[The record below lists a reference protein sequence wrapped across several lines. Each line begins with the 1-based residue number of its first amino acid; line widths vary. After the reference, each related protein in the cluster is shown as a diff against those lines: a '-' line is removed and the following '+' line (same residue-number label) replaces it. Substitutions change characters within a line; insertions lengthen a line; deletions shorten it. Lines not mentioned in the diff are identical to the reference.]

1 MCLSVITTRRDKK
14 MTHLPN
20 SPFTLRLYREPVVS
34 HKVLAP
40 HGGTIFRV
48 TPFAWTRPVEPE
60 DFLGRRTAP
69 GAGSSFHIWNDPLA
83 LIHMGGWC
91 GLRPNPLMKARP
103 RGEIVG

>member
-1 MCLSVITTRRDKK
+1 MMPIRRDRKVSY
-14 MTHLPN
+14 LPN
-20 SPFTLRLYREPVVS
+20 SPFTLRLNREPVVS

-48 TPFAWTRPVEPE
+48 TPFTWTRPVEPE
-60 DFLGRRTAP
+60 DSLGRRTAP
-69 GAGSSFHIWNDPLA
+69 GAGSSFPRNGPIA

-91 GLRPNPLMKARP
+91 GHRPNPLRRARP